1 MKVQVICGTRL
12 GSTRQIAERIAH
24 RLALAGMEA
33 TAMAPEEVVGEPVAD
48 AFVLGSG
55 VYAGHWQK
63 AIARFA
69 REKAPTLR
77 QRPVWLFS
85 SGPLGDKAAGS
96 APIEPQEAQA
106 LRRMLNAR
114 DHRVFAG
121 ALERDAIEGSDL
133 GRLERAI
140 TRRFIPEGDW
150 RDWDAIDRWAD
161 EIAASLLE
169 PVVVGVATSSTAQT
183 GRDRPALPGR
193 ATSTGHGA

>member
-24 RLALAGMEA
+24 RLAEAGLEA
-33 TAMAPEEVVGEPVAD
+33 TPLAPEEVVGEPTAD

-63 AIARFA
+63 AITRFA
-69 REKAPTLR
+69 MEKAPTLR

-85 SGPLGDKAAGS
+85 SGPLGDKATGS
-96 APIEPQEAQA
+96 APSEPQEAEA

-114 DHRVFAG
+114 GHRVFAG
-121 ALERDAIEGSDL
+121 ALDRDAVDGSDL
-133 GRLERAI
+133 NRLERAI
-140 TRRFIPEGDW
+140 TRKFIPEGDW

-161 EIAASLLE
+161 EIAASLLGTA
-169 PVVVGVATSSTAQT
+169 VKGVAT
-183 GRDRPALPGR
+183 
-193 ATSTGHGA
+193 